1 MKRKMQ
7 NVILLLGVSLAAAIG
22 FCGCGNEAK
31 SEETGIET
39 VEINKKWKEMV
50 RPAARRSRLER
61 EAVSVVNQIIRENP
75 RKLSGNCTRVK
86 LTEQLSDKKWKG
98 AAYLDNDRKLT
109 CYVTES
115 FAGLEVEVE
124 YEEKV
129 EYMEKYEEKVEYE
142 EKMEYEVKVAVP
154 VWTW

>member
-1 MKRKMQ
+1 MKRKMK
-7 NVILLLGVSLAAAIG
+7 NVIPLLGVSLTAAMG
-22 FCGCGNEAK
+22 FCGCGNEKTEK
-31 SEETGIET
+31 SEN
-39 VEINKKWKEMV
+39 EIRKRWEE
-50 RPAARRSRLER
+50 AARPRARQSRLER

-109 CYVTES
+109 CHVTES

-124 YEEKV
+124 YEEFV
-129 EYMEKYEEKVEYE
+129 
-142 EKMEYEVKVAVP
+142 VAP

>member
-1 MKRKMQ
+1 MKRKMK
-7 NVILLLGVSLAAAIG
+7 NVILLLGVSLTAAMG
-22 FCGCGNEAK
+22 FCGCGNEKPEK
-31 SEETGIET
+31 SDNEIRKRWEETT
-39 VEINKKWKEMV
+39 KP
-50 RPAARRSRLER
+50 RARQSRLER

-124 YEEKV
+124 YEEFV
-129 EYMEKYEEKVEYE
+129 
-142 EKMEYEVKVAVP
+142 VAP

>member
-22 FCGCGNEAK
+22 FCGCGNEAEK

-61 EAVSVVNQIIRENP
+61 DAVSTINQIIRENP

-124 YEEKV
+124 YEEFV
-129 EYMEKYEEKVEYE
+129 
-142 EKMEYEVKVAVP
+142 VAP

>member
-1 MKRKMQ
+1 MKGKMQ
-7 NVILLLGVSLAAAIG
+7 NVILLSGVLLIMLFF
-22 FCGCGNEAK
+22 FCGCGNEAEK

-61 EAVSVVNQIIRENP
+61 DAVSTINQIIRENP

-124 YEEKV
+124 YEEFV
-129 EYMEKYEEKVEYE
+129 
-142 EKMEYEVKVAVP
+142 VAP

>member
-22 FCGCGNEAK
+22 FCGCGNEAEK
-31 SEETGIET
+31 TEETSIET
-39 VEINKKWKEMV
+39 VVINKKWKDMV

-75 RKLSGNCTRVK
+75 RKLSGNCTQVK

-124 YEEKV
+124 YEEFV
-129 EYMEKYEEKVEYE
+129 
-142 EKMEYEVKVAVP
+142 VAP